1 MPHELITFFQNAG
14 TGDLIF
20 IGSIVLLW
28 LLLLLYELLFHLRLA
43 FYKLPSPE
51 DKNIPISI
59 VIVERNEEENL
70 KKNLAGWLSLDYPTY
85 EVLVVD
91 DFSEDNSLTTIGLL
105 KLQYPRLKLTGLS
118 QETRYS
124 QKLSRNLALKAASFS
139 EVVFVSPSM
148 QMPEG
153 HWLTGIAGAFAN
165 GKNVVVGYTGLVP
178 SKGFFHILYRIES
191 FFQQTESM
199 AFCLNGL
206 PYVVNEENVAFRKQ
220 AYFDINGFAG
230 KISEEYL
237 NLELV
242 LNDIIKRKENAI
254 LPAGNL
260 TLRKEVEAGKTEFN
274 ELLNKSYLLNNTLS
288 FSKKLVILVINIMK
302 ILWIPAVIVCLA
314 VYPVLWMILLI
325 TLIILALFYIIRIKR
340 LQNRLKE
347 PKIFL
352 SSFIYGIISPYLKL
366 VSRWVFTQRRKLNN
380 GSAK

>member
-1 MPHELITFFQNAG
+1 MPHELVTFFRNAG

-20 IGSIVLLW
+20 IGSVVLLW

-51 DKNIPISI
+51 DKNIPLSI

-70 KKNLAGWLSLDYPTY
+70 KKNLTGWLSLDYPTY

-148 QMPEG
+148 QMPES
-153 HWLTGIAGAFAN
+153 HWITRIAGAFAY
-165 GKNVVVGYTGLVP
+165 GKDVVVGYTGLVP
-178 SKGFFHILYRIES
+178 SKGFFHNLYRIES

-237 NLELV
+237 NLELI

-260 TLRKEVEAGKTEFN
+260 SLRKEVEAGKTEYN
-274 ELLNKSYLLNNTLS
+274 ELLNKSYRLNNTLS
-288 FSKKLVILVINIMK
+288 FSKNLIILVINIMK
-302 ILWIPAVIVCLA
+302 ILWIPVVIVCLA

-325 TLIILALFYIIRIKR
+325 ALIILALFYIISIKQ

-347 PKIFL
+347 PEIFL

-366 VSRWVFTQRRKLNN
+366 VSRWVFTQRRKI
-380 GSAK
+380 K